1 MKNNFEDFIE
11 KNRELFDVREPEAGH
26 FERFRGK
33 LESAKPAQGK
43 GRMIS
48 LLPWLMAAASVL
60 LLITISFAAINSKK
74 GSELADISPEMEETQ
89 GFFESTLVKEMA
101 SIQKIKTPE
110 NEKIIEDGLIQMKKL
125 EVNYEILKQ
134 ELKLSG
140 QDKRVIYAM
149 ISNFQQRIEILQTI
163 MLQLEELEEINKQ
176 NVKINNV

>member
-11 KNRELFDVREPEAGH
+11 KNRELFDVQEPEAGH
-26 FERFRGK
+26 FERFKEK
-33 LESAKPAQGK
+33 LEAVKPAQGK
-43 GRMIS
+43 GRLIS

-60 LLITISFAAINSKK
+60 LLITITFASINSKK
-74 GSELADISPEMEETQ
+74 GSELADISPEMKETQ

-110 NEKIIEDGLIQMKKL
+110 NEKIIEDGLQQMKKL

-176 NVKINNV
+176 KLKINNV

>member
-11 KNRELFDVREPEAGH
+11 KNRELFDVQEPEAGH
-26 FERFRGK
+26 FERFKEK
-33 LESAKPAQGK
+33 LEAVKPVQGK
-43 GRMIS
+43 GRLIS

-60 LLITISFAAINSKK
+60 LLITISFAAINGKK
-74 GSELADISPEMEETQ
+74 GSELADISPEMKETQ
-89 GFFESTLVKEMA
+89 GFFESTIVKEMA

-110 NEKIIEDGLIQMKKL
+110 NEKIIEDGLQQMNKL

-149 ISNFQQRIEILQTI
+149 ISNFQQRIEILQNI

-176 NVKINNV
+176 KVKINNV